1 MKPIEYDVIVLREDA
16 EFVAYCPELDVS
28 SCGRDVEHARTQL
41 RTAVRL
47 FLEECEKLGT
57 LDDILL
63 ESGYKHTADGAWT
76 SPRIVATEIMSQQ
89 VCPA

>member
-1 MKPIEYDVIVLREDA
+1 MRPIEYDVIVLREGAD
-16 EFVAYCPELDVS
+16 FVAYCPELDIS

-57 LDDILL
+57 LDDVLL
-63 ESGYKHTADGAWT
+63 ESGYEQVGDGTWRA
-76 SPRIVATEIMSQQ
+76 PRIVATEIVSHEP
-89 VCPA
+89 CPA